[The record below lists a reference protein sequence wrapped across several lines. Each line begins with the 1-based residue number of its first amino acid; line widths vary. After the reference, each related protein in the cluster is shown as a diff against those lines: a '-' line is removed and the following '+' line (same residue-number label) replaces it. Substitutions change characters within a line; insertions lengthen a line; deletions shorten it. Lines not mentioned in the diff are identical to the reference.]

1 MRLFKGG
8 RQVSKSRAR
17 LTKQIAG
24 KTLFTCLIVVS
35 SFALLDVRA
44 ETTTSQAAKPGKPSM
59 IQTSESAT
67 PSSYNAKALR
77 RLDFRVV
84 GKSCAV
90 CLMGIQKKFKSMIGV
105 VKAAVMLKKPY
116 GAVVIYDSSKV
127 SMQTL
132 LDKAKTQDKEVKI
145 EQPTDFAIQRV
156 PTVLIPLY
164 GVPKNASSTQS
175 SVDGKN

>member
-1 MRLFKGG
+1 MS
-8 RQVSKSRAR
+8 QSRASFR
-17 LTKQIAG
+17 KQKAG
-24 KTLFTCLIVVS
+24 KTVFACLIVAVS
-35 SFALLDVRA
+35 CALLDARA
-44 ETTTSQAAKPGKPSM
+44 ETTTAQAAKPGKPSM
-59 IQTSESAT
+59 IQTSEPAK

-90 CLMGIQKKFKSMIGV
+90 CLMGIQRKFKSMIGV

-132 LDKAKTQDKEVKI
+132 LDKAKSQDKEVKI
-145 EQPTDFAIQRV
+145 QQVTDFPIQKI
-156 PTVLIPLY
+156 PTILIPLY
-164 GVPKNASSTQS
+164 GIQKNATVAPSSD
-175 SVDGKN
+175 DGKK